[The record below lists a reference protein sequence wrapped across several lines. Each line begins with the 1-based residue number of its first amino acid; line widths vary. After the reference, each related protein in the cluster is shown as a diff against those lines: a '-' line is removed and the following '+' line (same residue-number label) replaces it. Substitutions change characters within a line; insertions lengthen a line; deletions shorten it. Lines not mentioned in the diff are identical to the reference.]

1 MKTKKSY
8 IYILIAIFILSIIPL
23 YIIGSYAHPAV
34 DDYFYGVE
42 TSQVWEET
50 GSITEVIKES
60 YSLML
65 DTYENWQGNFAAIF
79 LMRLQ
84 PGIFG
89 EEYYVLAPVI
99 LITTFVVSMLCFFYY
114 FLRKWFNAGR
124 LASLGSAVAITFCAL
139 HFTHVPADS
148 FYWYNGSIYYTFFYS
163 LMLFLFLTVTVLLK
177 SNSRPAIVTAFIA
190 GLFLS
195 FIIGGGNY
203 ATALVTAVILVVMI
217 AWFIYKK
224 NPRII
229 PVTLLTMV
237 MLASFAIS
245 MLAPGNSI
253 RQESVGAGPGVIKA
267 LLYSFAYGGY
277 NIASSTTF
285 PVAVL
290 WVVLLPV
297 FYRIAAGSKLNF
309 RYPLLMLV
317 FTFGIFCS
325 QGTPVFYA
333 QGLRMPYRMMNIIYF
348 SYYFFMT
355 WNLIYLMGWI
365 HRKWGDRELLKKFE
379 CIYDSAKLRKI
390 ILSCGVIFFAVGS
403 IGLCQVSEAEHGS
416 AAFSGLPAGASAV
429 YSLVTNDA
437 KTYDIEMTERSEY
450 LAGTSSSEVAL
461 KPLSATPEVIFH
473 SDITSDPY
481 DWRNQHLALYYN
493 KSLIWIEE

>member
-1 MKTKKSY
+1 MKTKKTY
-8 IYILIAIFILSIIPL
+8 IYILIAIFIISLIPL
-23 YIIGSYAHPAV
+23 YIIGGYAHPAV

-42 TSQVWEET
+42 TAKVWEET
-50 GSITEVIKES
+50 GSVSEVIRES

-99 LITTFVVSMLCFFYY
+99 LITTFVVSMLAFFYY
-114 FLRKWFNAGR
+114 FLRKWFNSGR
-124 LASLGSAVAITFCAL
+124 IASIAAAVGITFCAL

-163 LMLFLFLTVTVLLK
+163 LMLLLFLIVTVLLK
-177 SNSRPAIVTAFIA
+177 SSSKPAIIISFIL
-190 GLFLS
+190 GLPLS

-224 NPRII
+224 NTRII
-229 PVTLLTMV
+229 PVAILSII
-237 MLASFAIS
+237 MLSAFAIS

-253 RQESVGAGPGVIKA
+253 RQESVGEGPGVIKA

-290 WVVLLPV
+290 WVMLLPI
-297 FYRIAAGSKLNF
+297 FYRIAASSKLQF
-309 RYPLLMLV
+309 KYPLLMLI

-355 WNLIYLMGWI
+355 WNLIYLMGWL
-365 HRKWGDRELLKKFE
+365 HRKWGDRPLLKKFE
-379 CIYDSAKLRKI
+379 KIYDNNKLSKI
-390 ILSCGVIFFAVGS
+390 ILSCCVIFFAIGS
-403 IGLCQVSEAEHGS
+403 IGLCQVSESEYGKAD
-416 AAFSGLPAGASAV
+416 FTKLPAGASAV
-429 YSLVTNDA
+429 YSLVTGDA
-437 KTYDIEMTERSEY
+437 AIYDNEMTERSEY
-450 LAGTSSSEVAL
+450 LSSTSDNEVAL
-461 KPLSATPEVIFH
+461 KPLTSTPEVIFH
-473 SDITSDPY
+473 SDITADPY

-493 KSLIWIEE
+493 KALIWIQE